1 MIRGEQAMLV
11 FRAIAS
17 LALIGCWY
25 FGAQA
30 LAASANP
37 SLAKAKQDAE
47 ARGFIF
53 ETSRDEIIAKAK
65 KESKL
70 RVMSS
75 LDPGSFKPM
84 TDSFKKKYPF
94 IDVFIHEMTG
104 TEAIQRFLLELKT
117 GTVKEWDVGHAS
129 EDHYNDFA
137 AHAMKFDILGMA
149 EQGVLRI
156 NPKMVDP
163 ESRTI
168 VAVASGMCGIAY
180 NRTRVAPDKVPNQL
194 EDILRP
200 EFKGRKFVVD
210 VRPHCMAAL
219 MASQGEEWVVNYARK
234 LKGQEPVWVRG
245 NTRALTAIAVGEYDM
260 HQLTNY
266 HSCARATEK
275 DKSKALVCKVI
286 EPVSVRIQEPDFV
299 LKSAPSPNA
308 ALLFLEHQA
317 SPEGQ
322 RILDEVEPLKSS
334 IFSQGEV
341 SKMVQGKKASINDF
355 RTYHKT
361 PNWMK
366 LILEAYGFP
375 KAEIR

>member
-1 MIRGEQAMLV
+1 MKKLV
-11 FRAIAS
+11 STFVFVFAV
-17 LALIGCWY
+17 LAYGHWAAL
-25 FGAQA
+25 A
-30 LAASANP
+30 LAASDSP
-37 SLAKAKQDAE
+37 SLLKAKQDAE
-47 ARGFIF
+47 AKGFLF
-53 ETSRDEIIAKAK
+53 ETNHDEIVAKAK

-84 TDSFKKKYPF
+84 VDSFRKKYPF
-94 IDVFIHEMTG
+94 TDVFIHEMTG
-104 TEAIQRFLLELKT
+104 TEAIQRSLLELKA
-117 GTVKEWDVGHAS
+117 GTVKDWDVGHAS

-137 AHAMKFDILGMA
+137 AHAMKFDLLGMA
-149 EQGVLRI
+149 EHGVLKI

-163 ESRTI
+163 DHRTI

-180 NRTRVAPDKVPNQL
+180 NRSRVATDRVPNQL

-200 EFKGRKFVVD
+200 EFKGKKFVVD

-219 MASQGEEWVVNYARK
+219 MAAQGEEWVVSYARR
-234 LKGQEPVWVRG
+234 LKEQEPVWVRG
-245 NTRALTAIAVGEYDM
+245 NTRALTAIAAGEYAM

-266 HSCARATEK
+266 HSCVRATQK
-275 DKSKALVCKVI
+275 DKTKSLACKVI

-299 LKSAPSPNA
+299 FKSATSPYS

-317 SPEGQ
+317 SPDGQ
-322 RILDEVEPLKSS
+322 KILDEIEPLKSS

-341 SKMVQGKKASINDF
+341 NKMVQGKKTSINDF

-366 LILEAYGFP
+366 RIVEAYGFP

>member
-1 MIRGEQAMLV
+1 MKSIV
-11 FRAIAS
+11 FKVIAS
-17 LALIGCWY
+17 IALIGCWY
-25 FGAQA
+25 YGAQA
-30 LAASANP
+30 LAASAGP
-37 SLAKAKQDAE
+37 AATKTKQDPGSK
-47 ARGFIF
+47 GFIF
-53 ETSRDEIIAKAK
+53 ETNRDEIVAKAK
-65 KESKL
+65 KEGKL

-84 TDSFKKKYPF
+84 ADSFKKKYPF
-94 IDVFIHEMTG
+94 IVDVHMHEMTG
-104 TEAIQRFLLELKT
+104 TEAIQRFLLELKA

-137 AHAMKFDILGMA
+137 DHAMKFDILGMA
-149 EQGVLRI
+149 EQGILKI

-163 ESRTI
+163 DNRTI
-168 VAVASGMCGIAY
+168 VAMASGLCAIAY
-180 NRTRVAPDKVPNQL
+180 NRGRLAPDRVPNQL

-219 MASQGEEWVVNYARK
+219 MASQGEEWVINYARK
-234 LKGQEPVWVRG
+234 IKEQEPVWVRG
-245 NTRALTAIAVGEYDM
+245 NTRALTAIAVGEYVM

-266 HSCARATEK
+266 HSCVRATWK
-275 DKSKALVCKVI
+275 DKSKSLACKVI
-286 EPVSVRIQEPDFV
+286 EPISVRIQEPDFV
-299 LKSAPSPNA
+299 LKSAPNPYA
-308 ALLFLEHQA
+308 ALLFLEHHA

-322 RILDEVEPLKSS
+322 KILDDIEPVKSS
-334 IFSQGEV
+334 IFTQGEV
-341 SKMVQGKKASINDF
+341 SKIVQGKKASINDF

-366 LILEAYGFP
+366 LVLEAYGFP

>member
-1 MIRGEQAMLV
+1 MKCIV
-11 FRAIAS
+11 FKIIAS
-17 LALIGCWY
+17 M
-25 FGAQA
+25 A
-30 LAASANP
+30 LACCWQVSTQAWAATANP
-37 SLAKAKQDAE
+37 SLMKAKQDAE
-47 ARGFIF
+47 AKGFIF
-53 ETSRDEIIAKAK
+53 ETSRDEIVARAK
-65 KESKL
+65 KEGKL

-84 TDSFKKKYPF
+84 VDSFKKKYPF
-94 IDVFIHEMTG
+94 INVFIHEMTG
-104 TEAIQRFLLELKT
+104 TEAIQRFLLELKA

-129 EDHYNDFA
+129 EDHYGDFA
-137 AHAMKFDILGMA
+137 SHAMKYDLMGMA

-163 ESRTI
+163 DHRTI

-180 NRTRVAPDKVPNQL
+180 NRNRVAPDRVPNQL
-194 EDILRP
+194 EDVLRP

-219 MASQGEEWVVNYARK
+219 MASQGEEWVINYARK
-234 LKGQEPVWVRG
+234 IKEQEPVWVRG
-245 NTRALTAIAVGEYDM
+245 NTRALTAIAVGEYAM

-266 HSCARATEK
+266 HSCVRATQK
-275 DKSKALVCKVI
+275 DKSKTLACKVI

-299 LKSAPSPNA
+299 LKSAPNPNG

-322 RILDEVEPLKSS
+322 KILDDIEPLKSS
-334 IFSQGEV
+334 IFTQGEV
-341 SKMVQGKKASINDF
+341 SKLVQGKKVSINDF

-366 LILEAYGFP
+366 QILEAYGFP

>member
-1 MIRGEQAMLV
+1 MKHLLMALV
-11 FRAIAS
+11 ALLS
-17 LALIGCWY
+17 LWSPC
-25 FGAQA
+25 AQS
-30 LAASANP
+30 LAASPAP
-37 SLAKAKQDAE
+37 ALAKAKQEAE
-47 ARGFIF
+47 SKGFIF
-53 ETSRDEIIAKAK
+53 ETDRDEIIARAK
-65 KESKL
+65 KEGKL

-75 LDPGSFKPM
+75 LDPASFKPM

-94 IDVFIHEMTG
+94 IDVSVHEMTG

-117 GTVKEWDVGHAS
+117 GSVKEWDVGHAS

-137 AHAMKFDILGMA
+137 GHAMKFDLLGMA
-149 EQGVLRI
+149 EQGVLKI
-156 NPKMVDP
+156 NPQMIDP
-163 ESRTI
+163 DTRTI

-180 NRTRVAPDKVPNQL
+180 NRTRVPPDKVPNQL

-219 MASQGEEWVVNYARK
+219 MAGQGEEWVINYARRIK
-234 LKGQEPVWVRG
+234 AQEPVWVRG
-245 NTRALTAIAVGEYDM
+245 NTRALTAIAVGEYDL

-266 HSCARATEK
+266 HSCVRAAQK
-275 DKSKALVCKVI
+275 DKAKSLVCKVI

-299 LKSAPSPNA
+299 LKTAPSPNA
-308 ALLFLEHQA
+308 ALLYLEHQA

-322 RILDEVEPLKSS
+322 KILDDVEPLKSS

-341 SKMVQGKKASINDF
+341 SKMVQGKKTSINDF

-361 PNWMK
+361 PTWMK
-366 LILEAYGFP
+366 QILEAYGFP